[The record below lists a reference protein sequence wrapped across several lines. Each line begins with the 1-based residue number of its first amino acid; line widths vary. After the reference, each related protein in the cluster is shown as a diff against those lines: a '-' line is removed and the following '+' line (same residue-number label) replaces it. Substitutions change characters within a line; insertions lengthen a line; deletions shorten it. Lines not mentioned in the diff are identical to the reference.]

1 MAVPPLDTHSA
12 LIYLMVILAASDG
25 EMTDAELHTIGE
37 NVRYLPVFST
47 FDVNTLPGVSQN
59 CAAAL
64 NAEGGVAKT
73 LIEIAASIPV
83 PLRETAY
90 ALAVEVTVADNNPSD
105 HAVAVL
111 ETVRTSLHV
120 SALAAAAI
128 HHAARARHLA

>member
-1 MAVPPLDTHSA
+1 MLDIHAA

-47 FDVNTLPGVSQN
+47 FDVNTLPVVAQA

-64 NAEGGVAKT
+64 NAESGVAKT
-73 LIEIAASIPV
+73 LVLIGNSIPERF
-83 PLRETAY
+83 RETAY
-90 ALAVEVTVADNNPSD
+90 ALAVEVAVADNDPND
-105 HAVAVL
+105 AAVTVL
-111 ETVRTSLHV
+111 ETVRARLQV

-128 HHAARARHLA
+128 HHAARMRHLS

>member
-37 NVRYLPVFST
+37 NVRYLPAFST
-47 FDVNTLPGVSQN
+47 FDVNTLPAVAQS

-73 LIEIAASIPV
+73 LIDIGATIPA

-90 ALAVEVTVADNNPSD
+90 ALAVEVTVADNSPSEA
-105 HAVAVL
+105 AVEVL

-120 SALAAAAI
+120 TALSAAAI
-128 HHAARARHLA
+128 HHAARARHLS